1 MTHQPNKKKIKSF
14 QKTIDKL
21 KKICY
26 TMYVIKVKGN
36 PLKKGIDTMKKLT
49 KREMFAKILTHLTD
63 EEEINFIN
71 HQIELLDNKA
81 NGVKKPTKTQIE
93 NEELKIVILD
103 FLKTVDSAS
112 IVDIQKGANLE
123 DVSNQKMSAILK
135 QMFDSGLVNKIYEKR
150 KPYFS
155 VVGD

>member
-1 MTHQPNKKKIKSF
+1 
-14 QKTIDKL
+14 
-21 KKICY
+21 
-26 TMYVIKVKGN
+26 MYVIKVKGN

-81 NGVKKPTKTQIE
+81 NGVKKPTKTQVE
-93 NEELKIVILD
+93 NEELKIVIFD

-112 IVDIQKGANLE
+112 IVDIQKGANLNA
-123 DVSNQKMSAILK
+123 VSIAVRKNFFKISKSYTGIKNILNYK
-135 QMFDSGLVNKIYEKR
+135 DITTFGIY
-150 KPYFS
+150 
-155 VVGD
+155 V

>member
-1 MTHQPNKKKIKSF
+1 MLYYVCNKG
-14 QKTIDKL
+14 
-21 KKICY
+21 
-26 TMYVIKVKGN
+26 KGQ

-81 NGVKKPTKTQIE
+81 NGVKKPTKTQVE

-135 QMFDSGLVNKIYEKR
+135 QLHDSGLVNKIYEKR